1 MAKDAYFFSHDANA
15 RNDTKILS
23 MRCDYGLKGYAMYF
37 IIVECMRDE
46 EDYKLLLDDNT
57 SRALAMQ
64 MHSKTDIVGKFITDC
79 INLYNLFQSDG
90 ATFWSDSLLRRMGK
104 VQEIR
109 EARKLAAAKRWG
121 SDANAMQEDSKCNAN
136 AMQLDAKEKKVKE
149 KKVNRNRKENIYI
162 SDCEYLWNL
171 YPEKDGKIPAM
182 KKLPGLIEK
191 YGKDQMERT
200 VKRYIES
207 VDQRRAK
214 GFPDLKFKNGSTF
227 FNNGYGDYL
236 DENQQNNEKPLE
248 PFKPTWV
255 YREL

>member
-79 INLYNLFQSDG
+79 INLYSLFQSDG
-90 ATFWSDSLLRRMGK
+90 ATFWSDSLLRRMSK

-121 SDANAMQEDSKCNAN
+121 SDANAMQENSKCNAN

-149 KKVNRNRKENIYI
+149 KKVKNIYI

-191 YGKDQMERT
+191 YGKDQIERT
-200 VKRYIES
+200 IKRYIES

-227 FNNGYGDYL
+227 FNSGYGDYL
-236 DENQQNNEKPLE
+236 DENQQTDEKPLK